1 MALRGTLD
9 VVSVADVLRLVAVTA
24 KTGRLQ
30 LESARVRGVVWLR
43 DGHVTAVTESE
54 SPAEMKVADMP
65 VAETLFWFGFD
76 GDGWLSFEVDD
87 EAPELASAL
96 RVGDLLED
104 LDSIEQE
111 WDALQRVVPSLEH
124 RIGLVT
130 RLDRPR
136 ITIDASV
143 WPAVLAS
150 AHRPTVRD
158 HAAQFGLGHIDALR
172 SARDLVATGLFE
184 VLPPRDLDD
193 RSVDPLDGDEPE
205 VSRSGRVGGVRSRV
219 PAHR

>member
-1 MALRGTLD
+1 LALRGTLD

-30 LESARVRGVVWLR
+30 LESDRVRGVVWLR
-43 DGHVTAVTESE
+43 DGHVTAVTEAE
-54 SPAEMKVADMP
+54 SPADMKVADMP
-65 VAETLFWFGFD
+65 VAETLFWFGLD
-76 GDGWLSFEVDD
+76 ADGWLSFEVDD

-96 RVGDLLED
+96 RVEDLLVD
-104 LDSIEQE
+104 LDLIEGE
-111 WDALQRVVPSLEH
+111 WDALQLVVPSLDH

-136 ITIDASV
+136 VTIDAAV
-143 WPAVLAS
+143 WPAILAS
-150 AHRPTVRD
+150 AYRPTVRD

-172 SARDLVATGLFE
+172 SARDLVETGLFE
-184 VLPPRDLDD
+184 VLPPRDLAGG
-193 RSVDPLDGDEPE
+193 SVGLLDGDEPE
-205 VSRSGRVGGVRSRV
+205 VAAGVVGSRV